1 MVKSETAVAP
11 ITGIARNTQ
20 KEPFRPS
27 VTTGGGYGLTLA
39 LDPASVES
47 QAYVKRWN
55 DLGEKMGQEVAA
67 TGKSDGP
74 AFVAFAKLNA
84 DALIKVYVSVNDAL
98 FAPGEFVSFV
108 VAHTVLQVPGAT
120 YAVASSQ
127 VQGLGGGGAS
137 DAVPSAAF
145 VYLGKWGPATFE
157 KLSDGGERMRINSVM
172 NPAALPLSVQTFAI
186 RMECNAA
193 LRDTILQHMDLT
205 ALRSLLP
212 R

>member
-1 MVKSETAVAP
+1 MKSETALTP
-11 ITGIARNTQ
+11 ITGIARNIQ

-27 VTTGGGYGLTLA
+27 GTTGGGYDLTLA
-39 LDPASVES
+39 LDPASAEG
-47 QAYVKRWN
+47 QAYLKRLN
-55 DLGEKMGQEVAA
+55 DVMHELGQYMKT

-74 AFVAFAKLNA
+74 PWVAMHQAQA
-84 DALIKVYVSVNDAL
+84 DALITVYVSVNAEL
-98 FAPGEFVSFV
+98 FAPDEFTSFV

-172 NPAALPLSVQTFAI
+172 NPAAPPLSVQTFAI

-193 LRDTILQHMDLT
+193 LRDTVLKHMDF
-205 ALRSLLP
+205 APLRSLLA